1 MTEPTSVSL
10 SSQGKW
16 HPGVTAETA
25 QRTWKGSVTNA
36 TQRNTL
42 LTKATKDTS
51 HSAKPKVLGKMQSL
65 LQEDKKNKK
74 TKNYKRD

>member
-1 MTEPTSVSL
+1 MTEPTSVSP
-10 SSQGKW
+10 SSRESGTL
-16 HPGVTAETA
+16 GVTAETA

-65 LQEDKKNKK
+65 LQEDKKTKK